1 MTRRTCLAIG
11 VSTLTPLPNQTL
23 RFAYLDGAVLAARS
37 IGDWALRS
45 GFGADNVRIVDDG
58 PIDGQGNPVTRE
70 RVQQAVDE
78 LFPAG
83 AEVVEQ
89 LILAFCGH
97 GLTDANIGSISWLFS
112 DSLRQKYRVL
122 ADSFYTELLLHGVQR
137 ITLITD
143 ACREA
148 PKNLDLTRLDAV
160 RGIVVQGTQVEN
172 PKFDRLAACQDGQLG
187 YMVSEPMSGAP
198 GKCVFSGVIADA
210 LWGIEPTAIS
220 NGLITTATL
229 GMCVRSRT
237 TERAK
242 EYRLKLNPQCLVDPE
257 PAVLYN
263 TAQPLPGPAGLQP
276 WPAAGNAA
284 TMGPSPAA
292 GPVDSAEHNLERVH
306 SDAAFRQRM
315 LGADFGL
322 KQHDLAVPADQ
333 MISIPDSSKE
343 LLQDLVVL
351 RQQSPRFPEKKQK
364 VKALVQRLE
373 ADAAAEM
380 RQSAATEVRR
390 RMKQIGDPGEANLIV
405 YGEGTKLLSRNPIE
419 RLDSSSLFETF
430 HAPSDP
436 QGMPVLVALADGTS
450 TPVVPYAG
458 QYAVVMPSPLGD
470 IFQAYGM
477 PKAPD
482 RYLAML
488 GAIDDFAAGRL
499 QAEDIDQFAAGVCHK
514 KHADP
519 MLGVICAYLYR
530 AVADYDSIRR
540 LAYFYA
546 AQGQPVP
553 FDIALLGAM
562 RVTREPDGTPQ
573 LQIPAVKARALRPKA
588 AKAPDY
594 IRCATPAVQAW
605 IGGRCPWLGLGW
617 DYVNDPRPEW
627 AALVEGLAEHAKAV
641 RHSGST
647 VLPGKVAR
655 KLAKA
660 WRLRPAAR
668 EDLTRPAVA
677 RQASAKE
684 TNRPARRSEQ

>member
-1 MTRRTCLAIG
+1 MTRRACLAIG
-11 VSTLTPLPNQTL
+11 VSTLTPLQNQTL

-37 IGDWALRS
+37 IGDWALRT

-58 PIDGQGNPVTRE
+58 PIDGAGNPVTRE

-78 LFPAG
+78 LFPSG

-89 LILAFCGH
+89 LLLAFCGH

-187 YMVSEPMSGAP
+187 YMVSDSMSGAP

-210 LWGIEPTAIS
+210 LWGTEPSAIS

-229 GMCVRSRT
+229 GVCVRSRT

-257 PAVLYN
+257 PAVLYD
-263 TAQPLPGPAGLQP
+263 TTQPLPGPSGLQP
-276 WPAAGNAA
+276 WPPAGNAA
-284 TMGPSPAA
+284 VMGATDAA
-292 GPVDSAEHNLERVH
+292 VDSAEQNLQRLH
-306 SDAAFRQRM
+306 TDADFRQRM
-315 LGADFGL
+315 LGSDFGL
-322 KQHDLAVPADQ
+322 QQHDLVLPADQ
-333 MISIPDSSKE
+333 PLTIPATSKE
-343 LLQDLVVL
+343 LVQDLVVL
-351 RQQSPRFPEKKQK
+351 RQKPLRFPEKKQM
-364 VKALVQRLE
+364 VKALVQQLA
-373 ADAAAEM
+373 ADVAADV
-380 RQSAATEVRR
+380 RQSAAGEVRR
-390 RMKQIGDPGEANLIV
+390 RLEQIRSPGWANLLV
-405 YGEGTKLLSRNPIE
+405 WGQRTRLLSRDPVE
-419 RLDSSSLFETF
+419 RLGATPVFDAFRLK
-430 HAPSDP
+430 SDP
-436 QGMPVLVALADGTS
+436 QGTPVLVELADGTC
-450 TPVVPYAG
+450 TPVVPYENL
-458 QYAVVMPSPLGD
+458 YSAVTPSTTGD
-470 IFQAYGM
+470 IFQVYGM
-477 PKAPD
+477 PNAPE
-482 RYLAML
+482 RYLGVL

-499 QAEDIDQFAAGVCHK
+499 QAANIDRLAADLRHE

-519 MLGVICAYLYR
+519 MLGAICAYLYR

-540 LAYFYA
+540 MAYFYVA
-546 AQGQPVP
+546 HRQPVP

-562 RVTREPDGTPQ
+562 PVIRAANGALQ
-573 LQIPAVKARALRPKA
+573 LQVPAVKARRPCRGDSA
-588 AKAPDY
+588 VPDY
-594 IRCATPAVQAW
+594 VRRATPAVQAW

-617 DYVNDPRPEW
+617 DYVSDPRPEW
-627 AALVEGLAEHAKAV
+627 AVLVEGLAEHARTV
-641 RHSGST
+641 RRSGST
-647 VLPGKVAR
+647 ALPNKVAR

-660 WRLRPAAR
+660 WNLQPR
-668 EDLTRPAVA
+668 
-677 RQASAKE
+677 
-684 TNRPARRSEQ
+684 